1 MTFVRVFHFMN
12 RNDPRAQ
19 PLPGVHL
26 LLVEEEV
33 FLSVVE
39 ILDTADKEQKSS
51 PQNDLNNKIMGLG
64 KLVVAYDRGCELKF
78 YVSWKFM
85 WWILIVI
92 GLGDDALLNEISGPY
107 KKRSLA
113 QRAGSVGESVC
124 WRGWRPHR
132 ITGIHEVKGENQFL
146 PNVLWPPHAHYT
158 IK

>member
-26 LLVEEEV
+26 LLVEEEA
-33 FLSVVE
+33 FLPVVE

-85 WWILIVI
+85 
-92 GLGDDALLNEISGPY
+92 
-107 KKRSLA
+107 
-113 QRAGSVGESVC
+113 
-124 WRGWRPHR
+124 
-132 ITGIHEVKGENQFL
+132 
-146 PNVLWPPHAHYT
+146 
-158 IK
+158 